1 VQSTR
6 HDANL
11 AALHA
16 SSGLPGSVV
25 DVVVLTADTGLLATL
40 REASSQEHAIW
51 HAPTADVAV
60 DLLVGGRCGILVADL
75 GTLRSDAASLLD
87 RLGAQFPELILLA
100 TGRREEEGSVAGL
113 ISKGLIYRFLHKPIS
128 PARASLFIS
137 TASRRY
143 HELRDVQPVA
153 MTTVKTIATRSPVT
167 KIAIAAIVLLL
178 AVLGVFLWSTRDTEL
193 PAPAQPRQVGT
204 RTTQEQVAEL
214 LGSAEMAYATGRYSE
229 PRGDNALGYFR
240 AVLELQPDNADAK
253 AGIERVVAAL
263 EARVREALEAR
274 NAPQGA
280 IALTALQRAQPDH
293 PQLEALSAELV
304 AISRSARPATTV
316 LPAASAPSRLPSP
329 AASAPAA
336 PQAAEPERSVEAS
349 EAPAADSGD
358 NVSPIAVK
366 GEPSPEEIAAIV
378 QLRERG
384 ALVAPA
390 GANAYDAMLE
400 LRERFPKAEAVAGE
414 QQRLAFAMLDRAR
427 TALAAGALDETEDYL
442 ERADTLVPGMA
453 VVRSLQ
459 DKLAIAQEQRAFM
472 QNVVPAA
479 NLKRVR
485 EVPPEY
491 PREAERAGT
500 EGWVDVEFTIAEDGT
515 THDLI
520 VRGAQP
526 AGVFDRAASESV
538 ARWKFEPIL
547 KDGVAVRQRA
557 VLRVRFVV
565 EG

>member
-16 SSGLPGSVV
+16 SSSLPGTVV

-40 REASSQEHAIW
+40 REASGPEHAIW
-51 HAPTADVAV
+51 HAPAAEGAV

-87 RLGAQFPELILLA
+87 RLAAQFPELILLA

-128 PARASLFIS
+128 PARASLFLS

-153 MTTVKTIATRSPVT
+153 MTTVKTRTTRSPVG
-167 KIAIAAIVLLL
+167 KIALAAAALLVVAIGFFIWIA
-178 AVLGVFLWSTRDTEL
+178 REPEL
-193 PAPAQPRQVGT
+193 PAPVQSRQLGA

-214 LGSAEMAYATGRYSE
+214 LGGGEMAYATGRYNE
-229 PRGDNALGYFR
+229 PRGDNALEYFR
-240 AVLELQPDNADAK
+240 AALKLEPDNADAQ
-253 AGIERVVAAL
+253 AGVARVVAAL
-263 EARVREALEAR
+263 EARVREALQAR

-293 PQLEALSAELV
+293 PQLESLRSELV
-304 AISRSARPATTV
+304 AISRSVRPAPQ
-316 LPAASAPSRLPSP
+316 L
-329 AASAPAA
+329 APATSLPPRSLSPSASDAIPAQARETA
-336 PQAAEPERSVEAS
+336 PARAAP
-349 EAPAADSGD
+349 EAPAAD
-358 NVSPIAVK
+358 AQAAAAA
-366 GEPSPEEIAAIV
+366 EPSAEEIATIAR
-378 QLRERG
+378 LRERG
-384 ALVAPA
+384 ALIAPA
-390 GANAYDAMLE
+390 DANAYDAMLA
-400 LRERFPKAEAVAGE
+400 LRERFPKAEAVASE

-479 NLKRVR
+479 GLKRVR
-485 EVPPEY
+485 EVAPDY
-491 PREAERAGT
+491 PRAAERTGV

-515 THDLI
+515 TRDLT
-520 VRGAQP
+520 VRTAQP
-526 AGVFDRAASESV
+526 AGVFDKAAVDSV
-538 ARWKFEPIL
+538 TRWKFAPIL

-557 VLRVRFVV
+557 LLRVRFVV
-565 EG
+565 RG

>member
-16 SSGLPGSVV
+16 SSSLPGSVV

-40 REASSQEHAIW
+40 REASGPEHAIW
-51 HAPTADVAV
+51 HAATADAAV
-60 DLLVGGRCGILVADL
+60 DLLVGGRCGILVGDL
-75 GTLRSDAASLLD
+75 GTLRVDAASLLD
-87 RLGAQFPELILLA
+87 RLAAQFPELILLV

-153 MTTVKTIATRSPVT
+153 MTTVKTIAVRSPVG
-167 KIAIAAIVLLL
+167 KIALAAVALLVAAI
-178 AVLGVFLWSTRDTEL
+178 GYFIWSARDTEL
-193 PAPAQPRQVGT
+193 PAPIQSRQVGT
-204 RTTQEQVAEL
+204 RTAQEQVAEL
-214 LGSAEMAYATGRYSE
+214 LGSGEMAYATGRYSE

-240 AVLELQPDNADAK
+240 AALKLQPDNAYAQ
-253 AGIERVVAAL
+253 AGVARVVAAL
-263 EARVREALEAR
+263 EARVREALQAR

-293 PQLEALSAELV
+293 PQLESLRAELV
-304 AISRSARPATTV
+304 AISRSVRPAPQ
-316 LPAASAPSRLPSP
+316 LSP
-329 AASAPAA
+329 AASAPA
-336 PQAAEPERSVEAS
+336 RSLSPSATKATPVPAKGRKP
-349 EAPAADSGD
+349 APAAEETAG
-358 NVSPIAVK
+358 
-366 GEPSPEEIAAIV
+366 GERQAAAAGGPSAEEVAAIV
-378 QLRERG
+378 RLRERG
-384 ALVAPA
+384 ALIAPA
-390 GANAYDAMLE
+390 DANAYDSMLA
-400 LRERFPKAEAVAGE
+400 LRERFPRADAVASE

-427 TALAAGALDETEDYL
+427 TALAAGSLDETEDYL
-442 ERADTLVPGMA
+442 ERADTLVPGMS

-479 NLKRVR
+479 RLKRVR
-485 EVPPEY
+485 EVAPDY
-491 PREAERAGT
+491 PRDAERTGV

-515 THDLI
+515 TRDLL
-520 VRGAQP
+520 VRSAQP
-526 AGVFDRAASESV
+526 TGVFDKAAVNSV
-538 ARWKFEPIL
+538 KRWKFAPIL

-557 VLRVRFVV
+557 LLRVRFVV
-565 EG
+565 RG